1 MEKHGHALPEARA
14 RIPAAGDVSSSE
26 MNQDQLLRTGWK
38 PFFQQ
43 QVADHG
49 STPTKVARV
58 SSHHGIRVM
67 LLGEEGEFGIPV
79 QSAEAVGDIAVGDW
93 VVIDADADRVL
104 QRLDR
109 KTALWRKSA
118 GEEVKPQIIAANID
132 TLLITTSCNEDFN
145 LSRIERYLALALDAK
160 IRPIVV
166 LTKIDLSEDVE
177 AFRRETEKLHPG
189 LIVESLDARDSGQA
203 EGLRRWCGPG
213 ESVALLGSSGVGK
226 STLANALGAD
236 DLATGGIREADG
248 KGRHTTTARSLHL
261 LPSGGVLVDNPGVR
275 ECQLA
280 ECEQG
285 ILELFDDI
293 VQIIDRCRFRNCR
306 HDGEAGCAIEPALES
321 GELDRRRFANFES
334 LHEEQAR
341 NAKSLAE
348 RLERAERRERDRSA
362 GRASRSSD
370 TRRKRRRK

>member
-1 MEKHGHALPEARA
+1 
-14 RIPAAGDVSSSE
+14 
-26 MNQDQLLRTGWK
+26 MNDAQLFRTGWK

-49 STPTKVARV
+49 STPIKVARV

-67 LLGEEGEFGIPV
+67 LLGAEGEFWIPV

-93 VVIDADADRVL
+93 VVIDANTDRVL

-109 KTALWRKSA
+109 QTALWRKSA

-145 LSRIERYLALALDAK
+145 LSRIERYLALALDAG

-166 LTKIDLSEDVE
+166 LTKIDLSEDPD
-177 AFRRETEKLHPG
+177 ACRRDTEKLHPS
-189 LIVESLDARDSGQA
+189 LIVESLDARDPDQA
-203 EGLRRWCGPG
+203 EGLRRWCGEG

-236 DLATGGIREADG
+236 DLATGSIREADG

-285 ILELFDDI
+285 ILELFDDV
-293 VQIIDRCRFRNCR
+293 VQLIQSCRFRNCG
-306 HDGEAGCAIEPALES
+306 HDDEAGCAVAPALES
-321 GELDRRRFANFES
+321 GELDRRRFENFES
-334 LHEEQAR
+334 LNEEQAR
-341 NAKSLAE
+341 NATALAE
-348 RLERAERRERDRSA
+348 RKERAERRERDRSA
-362 GRASRSSD
+362 GRG
-370 TRRKRRRK
+370 KRRRKK

>member
-1 MEKHGHALPEARA
+1 MTTAR
-14 RIPAAGDVSSSE
+14 DVSSGE
-26 MNQDQLLRTGWK
+26 MNDDQLLRTGWK

-49 STPTKVARV
+49 STPIKVARV

-67 LLGEEGEFGIPV
+67 LLGSEGEFGIPV

-93 VVIDADADRVL
+93 VVIDANADRVL

-109 KTALWRKSA
+109 RTSLWRKSA

-145 LSRIERYLALALDAK
+145 LSRIERYLALALDAG
-160 IRPIVV
+160 IRPVVV
-166 LTKIDLSEDVE
+166 LTKIDLSDDPD
-177 AFRRETEKLHPG
+177 ACRRDTEKLHPG
-189 LIVESLDARDSGQA
+189 LMVESLDARDPEQA

-213 ESVALLGSSGVGK
+213 ETVALLGSSGVGK

-236 DLATGGIREADG
+236 DLATGSIREADG

-275 ECQLA
+275 ECQLV
-280 ECEQG
+280 ECERG
-285 ILELFDDI
+285 ILELFDDV

-306 HDGEAGCAIEPALES
+306 HDGEAGCAIGPALES
-321 GELDRRRFANFES
+321 GELDRRRFTNFQT
-334 LHEEQAR
+334 LNEEQDR
-341 NAKSLAE
+341 NAKALLEREERAE
-348 RLERAERRERDRSA
+348 RLERRRSA
-362 GRASRSSD
+362 GRSPKSS
-370 TRRKRRRK
+370 TNRGRRRRG

>member
-1 MEKHGHALPEARA
+1 MNTAR
-14 RIPAAGDVSSSE
+14 DVSSGE
-26 MNQDQLLRTGWK
+26 MHDDQLLRTGWK

-49 STPTKVARV
+49 STPIKVARV

-67 LLGEEGEFGIPV
+67 LLGAEGEFGIPV

-93 VVIDADADRVL
+93 VVIDETTDRVL

-109 KTALWRKSA
+109 QTALWRKSA

-132 TLLITTSCNEDFN
+132 TLFITTSCNEDFN
-145 LSRIERYLALALDAK
+145 LSRIERYLALSLDAG

-166 LTKIDLSEDVE
+166 LTKIDLSED
-177 AFRRETEKLHPG
+177 ADSLRHETEKLHPG
-189 LIVESLDARDSGQA
+189 LIVESLDARDPDQA
-203 EGLRRWCGPG
+203 KRLRAWCGPG

-236 DLATGGIREADG
+236 DLATGSIRDADG

-280 ECEQG
+280 ECDRG
-285 ILELFDDI
+285 ITELFDDI
-293 VQIIDRCRFRNCR
+293 VQIVERCRFRNCG

-321 GELDRRRFANFES
+321 GELDRRRYENFEN
-334 LHEEQAR
+334 LNQEQAR
-341 NAKSLAE
+341 NAKALI
-348 RLERAERRERDRSA
+348 ERRGRLDRKRSTDRSPTTSTT
-362 GRASRSSD
+362 G
-370 TRRKRRRK
+370 RRRRRQ